1 MTTEEALALIRK
13 HAFRDVDFDTLTSPD
28 SFLGSLRPFVGL
40 REENFKE
47 VMEALRVLAPSLRAD
62 VMDRELM
69 SDLWNMSWQASLIGL
84 HSTGALQRNHII
96 SDEEIN
102 RLENWVFQICF
113 TISLLLGGDDASIA
127 FAEYDAE
134 YGTT

>member
-13 HAFRDVDFDTLTSPD
+13 HAFRDGDFDTLTSPD

-40 REENFKE
+40 REESFKE
-47 VMEALRVLAPSLRAD
+47 VMEALRVLAPSLRTD
-62 VMDRELM
+62 VVDRELM
-69 SDLWNMSWQASLIGL
+69 SDLWNMCWQASLIGL

-96 SDEEIN
+96 SDEETN
-102 RLENWVFQICF
+102 KLEGWVFQISF
-113 TISLLLGGDDASIA
+113 TISLLLEGDDASIA

-134 YGTT
+134 YDKT